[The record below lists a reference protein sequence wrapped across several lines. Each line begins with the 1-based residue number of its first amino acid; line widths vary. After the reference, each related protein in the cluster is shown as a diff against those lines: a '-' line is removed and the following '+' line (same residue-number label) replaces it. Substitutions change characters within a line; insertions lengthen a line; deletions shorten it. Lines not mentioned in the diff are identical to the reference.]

1 MTSLGMMAKT
11 IRSKN
16 SGPFWITVDI
26 FCDDKISMQKIVQLL
41 HRKKKAIANMYNVKP
56 ETVSIFELTE
66 ILAVK
71 ISFPRA
77 IPQGGALDRDS
88 HAGQAFVPLL
98 NFDLGD

>member
-1 MTSLGMMAKT
+1 MANLVNIAKN

-16 SGPFWITVDI
+16 AGPFWITVDI

-41 HRKKKAIANMYNVKP
+41 HRKQKTIAEIYNVDPK
-56 ETVSIFELTE
+56 TVVIFELAD

-71 ISFPRA
+71 VSFPRK

-98 NFDLGD
+98 ILDLED